1 MNKYKKV
8 VNILKKYQQEHLL
21 NFYKT
26 LQKEEKEMLLS
37 QILEINFDE
46 LISLYNDYQK
56 EISYTDSLIEPLEHV
71 EEEKLSSN
79 IKEKY
84 IKKGEEIISKG
95 GLAVITLAGGQG
107 TRLGLSLPKG
117 FFEIET
123 EPKKSLF
130 QIQSETLQKANI
142 KYNTVIKWYIMTSY
156 QNDSITKTYFED
168 KKYFGYGKENIIF
181 FKQKEIPVVD
191 FNGKLILDKV
201 YKVKEVSNGNGDV
214 FSALER
220 YNIINKMQN
229 DGVKYAFIGGIDNI
243 LLKLVDPL
251 FIGLCDVGN
260 CKVASKTIT
269 KNSDEKN
276 DWVFAKKDGRPSIV
290 SSRRITDDMYEQKD
304 ETGKYLYR
312 EINILA
318 HLFSIDA
325 LKFCANLNLPYH
337 LAEKRNDYL
346 NDEGVKI
353 MPKIPN
359 TYKYEQF
366 IFDVFPNFENILLL
380 SVKRDD
386 EFAPIKS
393 FTGIHTPERALEL
406 YLKKRKKDNSKL

>member
-26 LQKEEKEMLLS
+26 LPKEEKEMLLS

-84 IKKGEEIISKG
+84 IKKGEEIISNG

>member
-21 NFYKT
+21 TFYKT
-26 LQKEEKEMLLS
+26 LPKEEKEMLLN

-56 EISYTDSLIEPLEHV
+56 EISYTDSLIEPLEHI

-84 IKKGEEIISKG
+84 IKKGEEIISNG

-220 YNIINKMQN
+220 YNIINEMQN
-229 DGVKYAFIGGIDNI
+229 DGIKYAFIGGIDNI

-406 YLKKRKKDNSKL
+406 YLKKKR